1 MAFLQHQDVNLG
13 PVVDS
18 KNLYRRHVQGALV
31 RSGASLIMWLFALGA
46 FLVENIRSS
55 HLIGVSGSVACL
67 ILFNLP
73 TLWILKRI
81 TGKHTFKYFSLFIN
95 TLEIIGYTAIIYFL
109 GGNEAIYLFILYAAL
124 VTYVGVVAPRN
135 LPFILAAICSI
146 CFTLMLV
153 LIHLGFLPEQ
163 AVSGLTN
170 IPWRHQLAETIVCIG
185 LLFVVAFIASY
196 TANLRQKNKAKL
208 RQQNTDLLQV
218 NKELQKEIEERKL
231 AEAELLK
238 AKIAA
243 EDANRA
249 KSEFLANMSHEL
261 RTPLNAIIGFSD
273 LLADQQIGE
282 LNADQEEYL
291 GDVSQ
296 SAKHLLS
303 LINDLLDLAK
313 IEAGR
318 VELERE
324 EVNLSELAQ
333 GCLTVMQEKA
343 LQLRIRLDTEL
354 EGLTEVIWADKRKLK
369 QTLFNLLS
377 NALKFTPEGG
387 RVAVGGT
394 SVHKENGLW
403 IGADGKLVSVPA
415 IHGPK
420 GKAET
425 DYAMVWVSDTGIG
438 IDREDLERIFESFEQ
453 VDASLSRRYQGTG
466 LGLSLTRRFVELH
479 GGKIWA
485 ESEGMGKG
493 SRFTFLIPK
502 KQEDQPK
509 EERHG
514 P

>member
-1 MAFLQHQDVNLG
+1 
-13 PVVDS
+13 
-18 KNLYRRHVQGALV
+18 
-31 RSGASLIMWLFALGA
+31 
-46 FLVENIRSS
+46 
-55 HLIGVSGSVACL
+55 
-67 ILFNLP
+67 
-73 TLWILKRI
+73 
-81 TGKHTFKYFSLFIN
+81 
-95 TLEIIGYTAIIYFL
+95 
-109 GGNEAIYLFILYAAL
+109 
-124 VTYVGVVAPRN
+124 
-135 LPFILAAICSI
+135 
-146 CFTLMLV
+146 MLV
-153 LIHLGFLPEQ
+153 LIHRGFLPEQ
-163 AVSGLTN
+163 AVSTLSR
-170 IPWRHQLAETIVCIG
+170 IPWRHQLAQTVVCIG
-185 LLFVVAFIASY
+185 LLFVVAFITSY
-196 TANLRQKNKAKL
+196 TANLRQKNRAKL
-208 RQQNTDLLQV
+208 RQQNTDLIQA

-231 AEAELLK
+231 VEAELLR

-273 LLADQQIGE
+273 LLADQQIGA
-282 LNADQEEYL
+282 LNVVQGEYL

-296 SAKHLLS
+296 SAKRLLS

-324 EVNLSELAQ
+324 EVNLSALAQ
-333 GCLTVMQEKA
+333 GCLMVMQERA

-354 EGLTEVIWADKRKLK
+354 EGLPEVIWADKRKLK

-387 RVAVGGT
+387 RVAVGGRT
-394 SVHKENGLW
+394 IHKENGLW
-403 IGADGKLVSVPA
+403 MGADGELVSVPA
-415 IHGPK
+415 VHGPE

-438 IDREDLERIFESFEQ
+438 IDREDLERIFEPFEQ
-453 VDASLSRRYQGTG
+453 VEYSLSRRYQGTG

-479 GGKIWA
+479 GGEIWA
-485 ESEGMGKG
+485 ESEGTGKG
-493 SRFTFLIPK
+493 SRFTFLIPI
-502 KQEDQPK
+502 KQEDQPE